1 MSIISKK
8 YELTSETKKV
18 NICSG
23 TYIVHRI
30 KALKDFGDVKKGD
43 LGGWVEKESNLSQ
56 EGNCWIYDNAMVYE
70 NAKVQDNAKVFD
82 NVCACDNSLV
92 KDNAEVHG
100 DDVYLNGTAIIHD
113 YAKVLKGEDISVN
126 IGGHAIVDCYGSLM
140 GCGEISGN
148 AQVKGS
154 FTMVGKVKIRGN
166 AILNGDIG
174 ANADDCS
181 EGILI
186 EGNTEI
192 TGYLD
197 IYICEPNESVIIDG
211 NTKLQG
217 SIDILGTVH
226 ISDDVV
232 IDGDFILHDG
242 RVELRGNTV
251 LKNQSNSKLDTKG
264 NKS

>member
-8 YELTSETKKV
+8 YELTNETKKV
-18 NICSG
+18 TLCCR
-23 TYIVHRI
+23 TFFVHRI
-30 KALKDFGDVKKGD
+30 KALKDFGDVHKGD

-56 EGNCWIYDNAMVYE
+56 EGNCWIYDNAMVSE
-70 NAKVQDNAKVFD
+70 NARVQDNAKVFD
-82 NVCACDNSLV
+82 TVCAYEDSLV

-100 DDVYLNGTAIIHD
+100 DGVYLNGSARIHD
-113 YAKVLKGEDISVN
+113 YAKVLNGDDISIN
-126 IGGHAIVDCYGSLM
+126 IGGHAIVDYYSGTLT

-148 AQVKGS
+148 AQVIGDL
-154 FTMVGKVKIRGN
+154 TMVGKVKIRGN

-174 ANADDCS
+174 VNADDCS

-192 TGYLD
+192 TGYVD

-217 SIDILGTVH
+217 SIDIQGTAH
-226 ISDDVV
+226 IGDDVV

-242 RVELRGNTV
+242 RVESRGNTV
-251 LKNQSNSKLDTKG
+251 LKSK
-264 NKS
+264 